1 MNRFHKIKSFSE
13 IPIDNK
19 KTLIICDIDDT
30 VLAVGRS
37 IEYFYQ
43 LAELDLPRLSP
54 YLKEK
59 YARSVY
65 DIYRR
70 YVLPTHTDLPGFQKM
85 ISQLEENTESSF
97 VFLTARA
104 FHELGVQQTR
114 KDLEHIGI
122 SPNYRV
128 YYTSNIISKGDYIM
142 ENIDIT
148 SYDTVIFIDDRI
160 ENIDSVALRFPKII
174 TYQFII

>member
-30 VLAVGRS
+30 VLTVGRS
-37 IEYFYQ
+37 INYFNE
-43 LAELDLPRLSP
+43 LAERDLPRSSP
-54 YLKEK
+54 YLREN
-59 YARSVY
+59 YAMGVY
-65 DIYRR
+65 ALYRR
-70 YVLPTHTDLPGFQKM
+70 YVLPSHTDLSGFQKM

-97 VFLTARA
+97 VFLTARSL
-104 FHELGVQQTR
+104 HELVVQQTR

-122 SPNYRV
+122 SSNYRV

-142 ENIDIT
+142 ENIDLT
-148 SYDTVIFIDDRI
+148 PYEKVIFIDDKI